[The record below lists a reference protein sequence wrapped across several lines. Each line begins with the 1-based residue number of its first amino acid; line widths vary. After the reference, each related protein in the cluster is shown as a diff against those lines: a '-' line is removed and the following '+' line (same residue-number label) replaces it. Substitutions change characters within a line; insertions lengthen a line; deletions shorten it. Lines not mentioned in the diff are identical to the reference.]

1 MVLKDFLD
9 DTIAAISTPLG
20 EGGLGVIR
28 VSGKDAIAIA
38 DSIFL
43 SKRRRSVKQ
52 QKSYTVQYGHIF
64 SETAQDEKR
73 IIDEVLVLVMR
84 SPKSYTGEDVVEI
97 SAHGGAAVLGAI
109 LELAIQ
115 RGARL
120 AAKGEFTKRAFLNGR
135 MDLLQA
141 ETVLDLVQAKTDL
154 VREWASEKLKGKLSL
169 KIEGLKKDLVDI
181 LSHLEA
187 SIDFPEDFPETHP
200 STQIGVRLGFL
211 AQEVKSV
218 LKNAEFA
225 IVIKKGLKVVLAGRP
240 NVGKS
245 SLMNELARTHRV
257 IVTPYPG
264 TTRDVV
270 EEEIQIRGI
279 PIRLVDTAGIQETS
293 HPIEKEGIDR
303 TKHAVWEAD
312 LVLPVLDG
320 SQPFDGEDRKL
331 LSLIGNKAKII
342 AVNKSDLPKKLDDSR
357 LTQEFPGVRFVC
369 CSCVQK
375 DGLKQLEEEI
385 FRFINHG
392 QAQMSE
398 TPLVNSVRQRDL
410 LSKVFQNIEDAKSAC
425 HSNASPELVAVD
437 IRLALD
443 HLGALVGEVVTED
456 VLEALFSQFCIGK

>member
-169 KIEGLKKDLVDI
+169 KIEEWKAELIDM

-187 SIDFPEDFPETHP
+187 SVDFPEDFPETHP

-279 PIRLVDTAGIQETS
+279 PVRLVDTAGIQETS
-293 HPIEKEGIDR
+293 HPIEKEGVEKSKDAIQG
-303 TKHAVWEAD
+303 AD
-312 LVLPVLDG
+312 LVLYVLDG
-320 SQPFDGEDRKL
+320 SQPFHAEDER
-331 LSLIGNKAKII
+331 LIRLMESKFRFLI
-342 AVNKSDLPKKLDDSR
+342 VNKSDLPGLLDRR
-357 LTQEFPGVRFVC
+357 LFSAKFPGLLFFSVFFV
-369 CSCVQK
+369 
-375 DGLKQLEEEI
+375 
-385 FRFINHG
+385 
-392 QAQMSE
+392 
-398 TPLVNSVRQRDL
+398 
-410 LSKVFQNIEDAKSAC
+410 
-425 HSNASPELVAVD
+425 
-437 IRLALD
+437 
-443 HLGALVGEVVTED
+443 
-456 VLEALFSQFCIGK
+456 

>member
-52 QKSYTVQYGHIF
+52 Q
-64 SETAQDEKR
+64 
-73 IIDEVLVLVMR
+73 
-84 SPKSYTGEDVVEI
+84 KSYTGEDVVEI

-331 LSLIGNKAKII
+331 LSLIGNKA
-342 AVNKSDLPKKLDDSR
+342 
-357 LTQEFPGVRFVC
+357 
-369 CSCVQK
+369 
-375 DGLKQLEEEI
+375 
-385 FRFINHG
+385 
-392 QAQMSE
+392 
-398 TPLVNSVRQRDL
+398 
-410 LSKVFQNIEDAKSAC
+410 
-425 HSNASPELVAVD
+425 
-437 IRLALD
+437 
-443 HLGALVGEVVTED
+443 
-456 VLEALFSQFCIGK
+456 